1 MRISDWSSD
10 VCSSDLLHHRPAAI
24 DGVIGAD
31 AKLAALPQLG
41 RDHVQRAGVHEA
53 ALGVSR
59 LGPWIGMEQID
70 TLQRTVR
77 QPFQHVQRIAHVDAD
92 VGQPSVADMPKRR
105 HDAVQKGFAADETMA
120 GMRLCLRG
128 HMLTAAKADLEM
140 HRRSEEHTSELQS
153 LMRSSYDVFCL
164 KKKKN

>member
-1 MRISDWSSD
+1 
-10 VCSSDLLHHRPAAI
+10 
-24 DGVIGAD
+24 
-31 AKLAALPQLG
+31 
-41 RDHVQRAGVHEA
+41 
-53 ALGVSR
+53 
-59 LGPWIGMEQID
+59 MEQID

-128 HMLTAAKADLEM
+128 HMLTAAKADLEL
-140 HRRSEEHTSELQS
+140 HRTRAAEQVLSSQS
-153 LMRSSYDVFCL
+153 AFLRHRHLWKKLFHQRRLDRKSTRLNSSPQCAPRMPSSA
-164 KKKKN
+164 

>member
-1 MRISDWSSD
+1 
-10 VCSSDLLHHRPAAI
+10 
-24 DGVIGAD
+24 
-31 AKLAALPQLG
+31 
-41 RDHVQRAGVHEA
+41 
-53 ALGVSR
+53 
-59 LGPWIGMEQID
+59 MEQID

-128 HMLTAAKADLEM
+128 HMLTAAKADLELP
-140 HRRSEEHTSELQS
+140 RTRSEERRVGKECVITC
-153 LMRSSYDVFCL
+153 RSRWSPY
-164 KKKKN
+164 N